1 MVLVVSNKICLI
13 LFPPPPQGFCNIAI
27 TPPPSMAVN
36 FLEFS
41 HSTMLYSEPLS
52 VTTENCA
59 IPLKILR
66 HPHPLGG
73 K

>member
-1 MVLVVSNKICLI
+1 
-13 LFPPPPQGFCNIAI
+13 
-27 TPPPSMAVN
+27 MAVN

-66 HPHPLGG
+66 HPHPLEG